1 MKNSRT
7 LIDRTGTTTVT
18 RTIKYICTLLCGE
31 ALRKF
36 DKLESQV
43 TGTTNV
49 HLNFIEEGLLKYL
62 SPINALSKKKH
73 AMRIPQDPPFKRFTT
88 WLTEM
93 KNYLMV
99 LPQIWGEVLQGYI
112 QFFEW
117 MEIAEKVYKGGT
129 PSKTTTREESDFEI
143 HVR

>member
-1 MKNSRT
+1 MMKNSRT
-7 LIDRTGTTTVT
+7 LIDKTGTTTAT
-18 RTIKYICTLLCGE
+18 RTIRYLRNLLCGE

-36 DKLESQV
+36 DKLEIQV

-88 WLTEM
+88 
-93 KNYLMV
+93 
-99 LPQIWGEVLQGYI
+99 
-112 QFFEW
+112 
-117 MEIAEKVYKGGT
+117 
-129 PSKTTTREESDFEI
+129 
-143 HVR
+143 